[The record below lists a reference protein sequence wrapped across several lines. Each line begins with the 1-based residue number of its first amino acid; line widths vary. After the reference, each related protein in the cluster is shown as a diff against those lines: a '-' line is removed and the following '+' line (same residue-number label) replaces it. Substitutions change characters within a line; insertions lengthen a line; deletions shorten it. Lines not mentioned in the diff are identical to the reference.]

1 MNNNW
6 RFCVVGN
13 VTKQHKGE
21 DGKTYYGTKAFKGG
35 TKIYIYRT
43 YRYEG
48 KKDIA
53 VIALNRFGRFIFESV
68 PVDLIENV
76 RVKTVFEPK
85 VLELMEADEVCEG
98 MEWLG
103 RTKADKR
110 RAEQFVEMWNREI
123 ISNNNNK

>member
-1 MNNNW
+1 MYI
-6 RFCVVGN
+6 FVPPL
-13 VTKQHKGE
+13 
-21 DGKTYYGTKAFKGG
+21 KTYYGTKAFKGG
-35 TKIYIYRT
+35 TKIYIYST
-43 YRYEG
+43 YWYEG

>member
-1 MNNNW
+1 M
-6 RFCVVGN
+6 
-13 VTKQHKGE
+13 
-21 DGKTYYGTKAFKGG
+21 
-35 TKIYIYRT
+35 
-43 YRYEG
+43 
-48 KKDIA
+48 
-53 VIALNRFGRFIFESV
+53 
-68 PVDLIENV
+68 
-76 RVKTVFEPK
+76 FEPK

>member
-35 TKIYIYRT
+35 TKRYIYST
-43 YRYEG
+43 YWYEG

>member
-1 MNNNW
+1 MEL
-6 RFCVVGN
+6 
-13 VTKQHKGE
+13 KLL
-21 DGKTYYGTKAFKGG
+21 KAEQKYTF
-35 TKIYIYRT
+35 IVHI
-43 YRYEG
+43 
-48 KKDIA
+48 
-53 VIALNRFGRFIFESV
+53 NRFGRFIFESV

>member
-1 MNNNW
+1 MNNNG

-13 VTKQHKGE
+13 VSKQHKGE

-35 TKIYIYRT
+35 TKIYIYST
-43 YRYEG
+43 YWYEG